1 MNIIDELKWRG
12 AVNQQTD
19 EEGLYK
25 LVGEKSISLYCGI
38 DPTGDSMHIGHLIPF
53 MILKRFQ
60 LAGHHP
66 VIVIG
71 GGTGSIGDP
80 SGRKTERV
88 LQSQETIQHNA
99 ECLTAQMKKLF
110 GEDGFTMVNN
120 YDWLSKISL
129 LEFLRDYGKLFNIN
143 TMLAKEVVASRLE
156 TGISFTEFSY
166 QLLQSYDFLHLF
178 EHEACDLQVGA
189 SDQWGNMVSG
199 TDLIRRKTGK
209 SAYAFSFPLL
219 VNKSTGKKFGKSE
232 GGAVWLDPAKTSVF
246 EFYQFW
252 FNTSDA
258 EVEEYL
264 LKMTLV
270 SKQDIDAVMQEQKQN
285 PAARPAQKK
294 LAWEVTSL
302 VHGSKDADKAKAES
316 EALFAGKAPTD
327 MPSVP
332 GGKLRDVVVGISTSE
347 LRRLVDAGAVSYLE
361 SGEKIMSIDTEVKN
375 TTLKIGKNR
384 FIKVG

>member
-143 TMLAKEVVASRLE
+143 TMLAKEVVASRLKQGFPSPNSP
-156 TGISFTEFSY
+156 TRFSSPLISKCSMTSTMCSSRSAA
-166 QLLQSYDFLHLF
+166 LTS
-178 EHEACDLQVGA
+178 GA
-189 SDQWGNMVSG
+189 
-199 TDLIRRKTGK
+199 
-209 SAYAFSFPLL
+209 
-219 VNKSTGKKFGKSE
+219 
-232 GGAVWLDPAKTSVF
+232 
-246 EFYQFW
+246 
-252 FNTSDA
+252 
-258 EVEEYL
+258 
-264 LKMTLV
+264 TL
-270 SKQDIDAVMQEQKQN
+270 
-285 PAARPAQKK
+285 
-294 LAWEVTSL
+294 
-302 VHGSKDADKAKAES
+302 
-316 EALFAGKAPTD
+316 PT
-327 MPSVP
+327 
-332 GGKLRDVVVGISTSE
+332 
-347 LRRLVDAGAVSYLE
+347 A
-361 SGEKIMSIDTEVKN
+361 
-375 TTLKIGKNR
+375 
-384 FIKVG
+384 